1 MLHSQ
6 LNNYGGENFFVWYHK
21 SITTHQIEAYFIM
34 NGQLPSN
41 PDEVE
46 LPETRIV
53 RSEKAKQ
60 EEEEEA
66 LSCMTDAPN
75 KTMVINF
82 QQNQDKFKDCYK
94 IYAFGPIVINT
105 DGTLGRVSNWS
116 TMTETE
122 QASAFRLLCARNKR
136 RVEALRAAYQSTS
149 GIGADESVD
158 VSAALNDTISK

>member
-1 MLHSQ
+1 MD
-6 LNNYGGENFFVWYHK
+6 
-21 SITTHQIEAYFIM
+21 
-34 NGQLPSN
+34 GQLPSN
-41 PDEVE
+41 PPDEE
-46 LPETRIV
+46 ALPETRIV
-53 RSEKAKQ
+53 RSEKANR

-136 RVEALRAAYQSTS
+136 RVEALRAAYQSS
-149 GIGADESVD
+149 GLGTDESAD
-158 VSAALNDTISK
+158 VSPAMNDTISK